1 MLGDLLSYLDFTMKD
16 IEKSNTHIEE
26 KYPKFLS
33 KFALFALQM
42 DDTLF
47 RETFI
52 VQILI
57 FTQAITDPVGNEHK
71 NTVKLSPEDIKSV
84 QKVQKQAKRI
94 IVSGQKKTSST
105 TVSRQNDAGI
115 GKRTFGESVE
125 QIVSNCE
132 PQWANWK
139 KNACQSFEIRP
150 NNNNNATR
158 IKQKMQD
165 RRNAK
170 ALQKQLI
177 NKKPILKP

>member
-1 MLGDLLSYLDFTMKD
+1 MLIWHEQIFTTSTEEFNKLENPWTKTTKAKTTIESNNDKEPVKKAADQAVAEQSNISKFIKMLGDLLSYLEFSMKD
-16 IEKSNTHIEE
+16 IEKSNAHIEE

-84 QKVQKQAKRI
+84 QKVQKQANRI
-94 IVSGQKKTSST
+94 VLG
-105 TVSRQNDAGI
+105 
-115 GKRTFGESVE
+115 
-125 QIVSNCE
+125 
-132 PQWANWK
+132 
-139 KNACQSFEIRP
+139 
-150 NNNNNATR
+150 
-158 IKQKMQD
+158 
-165 RRNAK
+165 
-170 ALQKQLI
+170 
-177 NKKPILKP
+177 